1 MSKPVVAV
9 LKTTP
14 ETVIEDYGRLMRMAG
29 YQQHISKDR
38 DTALKIN
45 ISWHVFYPACSTTPW
60 QLEGVIKAMLDYGY
74 DRDLIHGCHNRT
86 VVVSAKSGEVNNKHK
101 VVVEKYGLRNVH

>member
-1 MSKPVVAV
+1 MQSKVAV

-14 ETVIEDYGRLMRMAG
+14 ETVLDDYGKAMRMAG
-29 YQQHISKDR
+29 YQDVIKKDR

-60 QLEGVIKAMLDYGY
+60 QLEGVIKTMLDDGY
-74 DRDLIHGCHNRT
+74 DRDLIR
-86 VVVSAKSGEVNNKHK
+86 
-101 VVVEKYGLRNVH
+101 LP